1 MRWIASILFS
11 ATTIFGYGQ
20 DTTSLELVFVGDIM
34 QHESQMKAAFDSKTN
49 TYNYSGLFERVAPT
63 LRAADLA
70 IGNLEFTFGGRPYT
84 GYPAFS
90 APDDLLGAIK
100 DAGFD
105 VLVTANNHSADR
117 GRVGIERTIRL
128 LDSAGVVHTGTFSDT
143 VDYLNDYPLVVEKNG
158 FRLAILNYTYGTNG
172 ITVRPPNVVNMIDT
186 ARIRMDIGKARL
198 KQPDMIIVIFHWG
211 EEYQQQPSE
220 SQQRIASFTLSQG
233 AQLIIG
239 SHPHVLQPMSWD
251 REKNRVVVYSL
262 GNFVSGQR
270 VRYRNGGAM
279 VHVKLQRSEMNKE
292 PRRTWISDVTYS
304 LVWVNR
310 SSPKRKFELIPI
322 DAPVDTTLVQGAT
335 SRALMT
341 EFVNDS
347 RAFLD
352 QENRGVPERARAK
365 KSN

>member
-1 MRWIASILFS
+1 MRWIATILFS
-11 ATTIFGYGQ
+11 AATIFCYGQ
-20 DTTSLELVFVGDIM
+20 DTTALELIFVGDIM
-34 QHESQMKAAFDSKTN
+34 QHESQMKAAIDSKTN
-49 TYNYSGLFERVAPT
+49 TYNYSGLFEKVAPT

-70 IGNLEFTFGGRPYT
+70 IGNLEFTFGGKPYT

-90 APDDLLGAIK
+90 APDELLGAIK

-117 GRVGIERTIRL
+117 GRSGIERTIRL
-128 LDSAGVVHTGTFSDT
+128 LDSASVVHTGTFSDT
-143 VDYLNDYPLVVEKNG
+143 VDYLNDYPLMVDKNG

-172 ITVRPPNVVNMIDT
+172 IVVRAPNVVNMIDT
-186 ARIRMDIGKARL
+186 ARIRVDIGKARL
-198 KQPDMIIVIFHWG
+198 MQPDLIIVIFHWG
-211 EEYQQQPSE
+211 EEYEQQPSA
-220 SQQRIASFTLSQG
+220 SQQQIASFTLAQG

-251 REKNRVVVYSL
+251 REKNQAVVYSL

-279 VHVKLQRSEMNKE
+279 VHVQLQRSRMGKE
-292 PRRTWISDVTYS
+292 PGRTWISDVSYS

-310 SSPKRKFELIPI
+310 AGPKRKFELIPI
-322 DAPVDTTLVQGAT
+322 DAPADTAVVQGAT
-335 SRALMT
+335 SRALMM

-347 RAFLD
+347 RTFLD
-352 QENRGVPERARAK
+352 KENLGVQERARAK